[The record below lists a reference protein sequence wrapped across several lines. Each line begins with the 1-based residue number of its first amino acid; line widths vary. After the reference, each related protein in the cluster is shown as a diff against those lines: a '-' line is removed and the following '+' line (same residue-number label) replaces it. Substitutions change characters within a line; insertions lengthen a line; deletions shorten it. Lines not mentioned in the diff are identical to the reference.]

1 MPAKRWGIGALFG
14 LWLALPAGA
23 QGTGEPW
30 RIIDLPQSSLIYAR
44 DRTIMGEVGRQL
56 RTSVPLASLSKF
68 LPQAF
73 IAVEDRR
80 FYQHDGVDVVGF
92 LGTLKDA
99 LSGRVRGGSTIT
111 MQLVGNMHPD
121 VVSRRDRS
129 IDRKLREQAAAREM
143 ERHYTKQQILEAYLN
158 TIEFGH
164 GWYGIDA
171 AARHYFGVPAGRV
184 TLAEA
189 ATLAALPKAP
199 PAYDPIRHPERAKLR
214 RDLILTLMAHQGM
227 ISAVA
232 ADLAKREPVVTAPDA
247 RTGPAPY
254 AVDAATT
261 EAQHDGVPVLDGGY
275 RVYTTLD
282 PALEQDAVSALAEGV
297 AAVEARPGYSNPKQA
312 SDNLEGMVVAVDPAS
327 GEVRAIV
334 GGRNYLES
342 PFDRAVSALRQPGS
356 AFKPVVYA
364 GAVTDSIPANAIVY
378 DTAVAIPL
386 EDGTV
391 YRPED
396 DDKQFLGPMTMRE
409 ALTRSRNAVAV
420 QLAERVGLDS
430 VIALA
435 RRLGITTSMA
445 PYPATAIGASAVR
458 PIELVGA
465 YAPFDNGGLAVTPH
479 LLMRIDDRAGRTV
492 WASPPALGPPA
503 LDSNVAFIVRDMM
516 RDVVERGTAASVR
529 RTLPATVPAAG
540 KTGTTNDNTDVWFV
554 GMTPELVAGVW
565 LGFDQP
571 RPIATGAAGG
581 TFAAPIWARMMATYY
596 LGREP
601 GTWMPPATLISADL
615 DRSTGALADATTP
628 AERRY
633 TEYFLPGTE
642 PAELRFD
649 PRSVVSDG
657 PITLP

>member
-1 MPAKRWGIGALFG
+1 M
-14 LWLALPAGA
+14 ALPAAA

-44 DRTIMGEVGRQL
+44 DRTILGEVGRQL
-56 RTSVPLASLSKF
+56 RTSVPLASLPPY
-68 LPQAF
+68 LPEAF
-73 IAVEDRR
+73 IAVEDHR

-143 ERHYTKQQILEAYLN
+143 ERHYSKQQILEAYLN

-164 GWYGIDA
+164 GWNGVDA
-171 AARHYFGVPAGRV
+171 ASRHYFGVPAARV

-214 RDLILTLMAHQGM
+214 RDLVLSLMAHQGLVTD
-227 ISAVA
+227 AA
-232 ADLAKREPVVTAPDA
+232 ADSAKREPVVTAPDA

-254 AVDAATT
+254 AVDAAAA
-261 EAQHDGVPVLDGGY
+261 EAEHVGVPVLDGGY
-275 RVYTTLD
+275 RIYTALD
-282 PALEQDAVSALAEGV
+282 PALQQDAVSALADGV
-297 AAVEARPGYSNPKQA
+297 AAIEARPGYRNAP
-312 SDNLEGMVVAVDPAS
+312 EGLQGLVVAVDPAS
-327 GEVRAIV
+327 GEIRALV
-334 GGRNYLES
+334 GGRDYLAS
-342 PFDRAVSALRQPGS
+342 PFDRATNALRQPGS

-364 GAVTDSIPANAIVY
+364 TAVGDSIPANAIVY
-378 DTAVAIPL
+378 DTALAIPL
-386 EDGTV
+386 TDGTV

-396 DDKQFLGPMTMRE
+396 DDKQFLGAMTMRE
-409 ALTRSRNAVAV
+409 ALIRSRNAVAV

-435 RRLGITTSMA
+435 RRLGITTPMA

-465 YAPFDNGGLAVTPH
+465 YAPLDNGGLAVTPH
-479 LLMRIDDRAGRTV
+479 LLMRIDDRGGRTV
-492 WASPPALGPPA
+492 WASPPALGA
-503 LDSNVAFIVRDMM
+503 QVLDSNVAFIVRDMM

-529 RTLPATVPAAG
+529 RTLAPAIPAAG

-565 LGFDQP
+565 LGFDRP
-571 RPIATGAAGG
+571 RPIAKGAAGG
-581 TFAAPIWARMMATYY
+581 TFAAPIWARMMSAYY

-601 GTWMPPATLISADL
+601 GAWVPPATLVAADL
-615 DRSTGALADATTP
+615 DRSTGTLATAATP
-628 AERRY
+628 PERRY

-649 PRSVVSDG
+649 PKSVLGDG

>member
-1 MPAKRWGIGALFG
+1 
-14 LWLALPAGA
+14 LALPAGA

-56 RTSVPLASLSKF
+56 RTSVPLASLPKF

-232 ADLAKREPVVTAPDA
+232 ADSAKREPVVTAPDA

-254 AVDAATT
+254 AVDAATA

-282 PALEQDAVSALAEGV
+282 PALEQDAVSALAEGL
-297 AAVEARPGYSNPKQA
+297 AAVEARPGYSNPKQG
-312 SDNLEGMVVAVDPAS
+312 SGNLEGLVVAVDPAS
-327 GEVRAIV
+327 GEVRALV

-342 PFDRAVSALRQPGS
+342 PFDRAVNALRQPGS

-364 GAVTDSIPANAIVY
+364 GAVADSIPANAIVY

-386 EDGTV
+386 DDGTV

-492 WASPPALGPPA
+492 WASPSALGPPA

-571 RPIATGAAGG
+571 RPIATDAAGG

-601 GTWMPPATLISADL
+601 GTWTPPATLISADL

-649 PRSVVSDG
+649 PRSIVSDG

>member
-1 MPAKRWGIGALFG
+1 MPAKHWAFGALLG
-14 LWLALPAGA
+14 LGWALPATA

-44 DRTIMGEVGRQL
+44 DRTILGDVGRQV
-56 RTSVPLASLSKF
+56 RTSVPLASLPAY

-73 IAVEDRR
+73 VAVEDHR

-99 LSGRVRGGSTIT
+99 LSGRMRGGSTIT

-143 ERHYTKQQILEAYLN
+143 ERHYGKQQILEAYLN

-164 GWYGIDA
+164 GWYGVDA
-171 AARHYFGVPAGRV
+171 AARHYFGLPANRV
-184 TLAEA
+184 TLAQA

-199 PAYDPIRHPERAKLR
+199 VSYDPIRHPERAKLR
-214 RDLILTLMAHQGM
+214 RDLVLTLMARQGL
-227 ISAVA
+227 ISDAA
-232 ADLAKREPVVTAPDA
+232 ADSAKREPVATVPDA

-254 AVDAATT
+254 AVDAAAA
-261 EAQHDGVPVLDGGY
+261 EAQRDGVPVMEGGY
-275 RVYTTLD
+275 RVYTSLD
-282 PALEQDAVSALAEGV
+282 PGLEQSAVSALADGV
-297 AAVEARPGYSNPKQA
+297 AKQP
-312 SDNLEGMVVAVDPAS
+312 DGLEGMVVALDPAS
-327 GEVRAIV
+327 GEIRALV
-334 GGRNYLES
+334 GGRNYIAS
-342 PFDRAVSALRQPGS
+342 SFDRALNALRQPGS

-364 GAVTDSIPANAIVY
+364 GAVADSLPANAVVY
-378 DTAVAIPL
+378 DTALAIPL

-396 DDKQFLGPMTMRE
+396 DDKQFLGAMTMRE
-409 ALTRSRNAVAV
+409 ALIRSRNAVAV
-420 QLAERVGLDS
+420 QLAMRVGLDS

-435 RRLGITTSMA
+435 HRLGITTPMA

-465 YAPFDNGGLAVTPH
+465 YAAFDNGGAVVVPH
-479 LLMRIDDRAGRTV
+479 LLMRVDDRAGRTV
-492 WASPPALGPPA
+492 WASPPALGA
-503 LDSNVAFIVRDMM
+503 TVLDSGVAFIVRDMM
-516 RDVVERGTAASVR
+516 RDVVERGTATSVR
-529 RTLPATVPAAG
+529 RILPAAVPAAG

-554 GMTPELVAGVW
+554 GMTPDLVAGVW

-571 RPIATGAAGG
+571 RTIGPGAVGG
-581 TFAAPIWARMMATYY
+581 TLAAPVWARMMASYY
-596 LGREP
+596 AGREP
-601 GTWMPPATLISADL
+601 GTWVPPSTLVTAEL
-615 DRSTGALADATTP
+615 DRATGALADTSTP
-628 AERRY
+628 VDRRY

-649 PRSVVSDG
+649 PKSVMSDG
-657 PITLP
+657 PIGLP

>member
-1 MPAKRWGIGALFG
+1 MPAKQWGFGALLG

-30 RIIDLPQSSLIYAR
+30 RIIDLPQSSLVYAR
-44 DRTIMGEVGRQL
+44 DKSLLGDVGRQL
-56 RTSVPLASLSKF
+56 RTSVPLASLPAY

-92 LGTLKDA
+92 LGTIKDA
-99 LSGRVRGGSTIT
+99 LAGRMRGGSTIT

-121 VVSRRDRS
+121 EVSRRDRT

-164 GWYGIDA
+164 GWYGVDA
-171 AARHYFGVPAGRV
+171 AARHYFGVPASRV

-199 PAYDPIRHPERAKLR
+199 ATYDPIRHPEHAKLR
-214 RDLILTLMAHQGM
+214 RDLVLTLMARQEM
-227 ISAVA
+227 ISDAA
-232 ADLAKREPVVTAPDA
+232 ADSAKRDSVVTVPDA

-254 AVDAATT
+254 AVDAATA
-261 EAQHDGVPVLDGGY
+261 EAARDGVQVMDGGY
-275 RVYTTLD
+275 KIYTALD
-282 PALEQDAVSALAEGV
+282 PALEQDAVAALDDGIV
-297 AAVEARPGYSNPKQA
+297 KQGA
-312 SDNLEGMVVAVDPAS
+312 TDLQGMVVALDPMS
-327 GEVRAIV
+327 GEVRALV
-334 GGRNYLES
+334 GGRDYLQS
-342 PFDRAVSALRQPGS
+342 PFDRAIGALRQPGS
-356 AFKPVVYA
+356 AFKPIVYA
-364 GAVTDSIPANAIVY
+364 GAVADSMPANATVY
-378 DTAVAIPL
+378 DTALAIPL
-386 EDGTV
+386 DDGTI

-409 ALTRSRNAVAV
+409 ALIRSRNAVAV
-420 QLAERVGLDS
+420 QLAEHVGLDS

-435 RRLGITTSMA
+435 ARLGITTPMA
-445 PYPATAIGASAVR
+445 PYPATAIGASAVK
-458 PIELVGA
+458 PIELVSA
-465 YAPFDNGGLAVTPH
+465 YAAFDNGGVPVTPH
-479 LLMRIDDRAGRTV
+479 LVTRIDDRAGRPV
-492 WASPPALGPPA
+492 WASPPAPGA
-503 LDSNVAFIVRDMM
+503 AVLDSNVAFIVRDMM

-529 RTLPATVPAAG
+529 RSLASAVPAAG

-571 RPIATGAAGG
+571 RTIAPGAVGG
-581 TFAAPIWARMMATYY
+581 TLAAPVWAHMMASYY
-596 LGREP
+596 TGREA
-601 GTWMPPATLISADL
+601 GTWTPPATLITATL
-615 DRSTGALADATTP
+615 DRTTGALADATTP
-628 AERRY
+628 VDQRY
-633 TEYFLPGTE
+633 TEYFVPGTE
-642 PAELRFD
+642 PAALRFD
-649 PRSVVSDG
+649 PKSVMQDG